1 MTNSEENRQDEKL
14 RREREAIRRQR
25 EDRIRRKKRG
35 RVLKTV
41 LFALIVA
48 AVAVALLI
56 MSSVTR
62 NGRIRP
68 GSLSA
73 ESVLSAIRS
82 LAPGGGDGTAANC
95 FV

>member
-62 NGRIRP
+62 NGQIRP

-82 LAPGGGDGTAANC
+82 PPLPKR
-95 FV
+95 